1 MMEFV
6 CPVPGLLLLL
16 PSILQSKWSLVAC
29 NMGFIYADFV
39 FSAFGKGMLSC
50 GMRVLPTF

>member
-16 PSILQSKWSLVAC
+16 PSILQSNWSLVAC